1 MNSRGSLVVAD
12 EDVENDIREVNVDLE
27 KYCLRF
33 PNRMVRRKAT
43 AYRSKRWW
51 LPMALAGPAMMW
63 PQRHVAGPI
72 RRRLTLMGLSRSD
85 VVRLIS
91 RCHSFVSTLGRI
103 DGSAARPYL

>member
-33 PNRMVRRKAT
+33 SNRMVRRKAT
-43 AYRSKRWW
+43 AYRLKRWW

-72 RRRLTLMGLSRSD
+72 RRRLTLSGTQQVGCGEVDFAMPFLRKHIG
-85 VVRLIS
+85 
-91 RCHSFVSTLGRI
+91 T
-103 DGSAARPYL
+103 Y